1 MDDVCRAI
9 FEKIQSGCG
18 GGAAVFDSGKLAGA
32 VEGEEL
38 SAEKVDGAVKKL
50 RDGGYIDI
58 KYARGN
64 LYCLAAVRQPEEQIA
79 PEEASPTVVE
89 VKQKFSFKCAL
100 LYCAAA
106 LVGGAA
112 GSAIASAIAA
122 VL

>member
-9 FEKIQSGCG
+9 FEKVKSACA
-18 GGAAVFDSGKLAGA
+18 GGAAVFDYGELAGA

-38 SAEKVDGAVKKL
+38 SAEKVDDAVKKL
-50 RDGGYIDI
+50 CGGGFIDI

-64 LYCLAAVRQPEEQIA
+64 LYCLAPIREPEKEA
-79 PEEASPTVVE
+79 AAEEPSPTVVE
-89 VKQKFSFKCAL
+89 VKQKFSFKCAV

-112 GSAIASAIAA
+112 GSAIACAIAA

>member
-1 MDDVCRAI
+1 MDEVCRAI
-9 FEKIQSGCG
+9 FEKVKSGCD
-18 GGAAVFDSGKLAGA
+18 GGAAVFDYGELAGA

-38 SAEKVDGAVKKL
+38 SPENVDGAVKKL
-50 RDGGYIDI
+50 CSEGFIDI

-64 LYCLAAVRQPEEQIA
+64 LYCLAPIREPGEQIA
-79 PEEASPTVVE
+79 RGEASPTVVE

>member
-1 MDDVCRAI
+1 MDEVCRAI
-9 FEKIQSGCG
+9 FYKVKNACT
-18 GGAAVFDSGKLAGA
+18 GGAAVFDYGELAGA

-38 SAEKVDGAVKKL
+38 SADKVDGAVKKL
-50 RDGGYIDI
+50 CSEGFLDI

-64 LYCLAAVRQPEEQIA
+64 LYCLAPIKEPETETA
-79 PEEASPTVVE
+79 PEEPSPTVVE
-89 VKQKFSFKCAL
+89 VKQKFSLKCAL
-100 LYCAAA
+100 MYCAAA

>member
-1 MDDVCRAI
+1 MDEVCRAI
-9 FEKIQSGCG
+9 FDKVKSACTD
-18 GGAAVFDSGKLAGA
+18 GAAVFDYGELAGA

-38 SAEKVDGAVKKL
+38 TPEKVDGAVKRL
-50 RDGGYIDI
+50 CGDGYIDI

-64 LYCLAAVRQPEEQIA
+64 LYCLAPIREPEDEKEDE
-79 PEEASPTVVE
+79 PSPTVVE

>member
-9 FEKIQSGCG
+9 FEKVKSACA
-18 GGAAVFDSGKLAGA
+18 GGAAVFDAGELAGA

-50 RDGGYIDI
+50 CGDGFLDI

-64 LYCLAAVRQPEEQIA
+64 LYCLAPVREPEDEDT
-79 PEEASPTVVE
+79 ESNSPATIVE
-89 VKQKFSFKCAL
+89 VKQKFSLKCAL

-112 GSAIASAIAA
+112 GSAIASVIAA
-122 VL
+122 VI